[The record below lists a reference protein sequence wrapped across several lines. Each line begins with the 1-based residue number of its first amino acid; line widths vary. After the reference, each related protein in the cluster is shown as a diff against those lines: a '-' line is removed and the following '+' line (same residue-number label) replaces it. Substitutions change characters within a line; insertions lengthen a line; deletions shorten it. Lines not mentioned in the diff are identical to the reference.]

1 MMKYIL
7 LIVFL
12 CGQSFA
18 QEKQPTLTTQRDS
31 PERSTQNSNGQLP
44 TYLGTLSATGA
55 RQLTKPG
62 HIDPDVPH
70 YRAISESSL
79 RKKCTADLARQIL
92 GGEISQNPIHKH
104 YLPRMIIK
112 LLSGTMP
119 AKGKIV
125 SLSESERPTAYRLAD
140 LKMLHQVLCDQ
151 EELLNIRWETPQL
164 TVPENISDLEQLFG
178 PTLKSITYGGQ
189 GQIILYGRKKSAI
202 RVMVTVSDGV
212 IEELQ
217 LMSARYL
224 SDIQRMIRSSSK

>member
-18 QEKQPTLTTQRDS
+18 QEKQPILTTLRDL
-31 PERSTQNSNGQLP
+31 PEISTKKKNGQLP
-44 TYLGTLSATGA
+44 SYLGALSATGA

-62 HIDPDVPH
+62 HSDPDVPH

-79 RKKCTADLARQIL
+79 QKKCTADLARQIL
-92 GGEISQNPIHKH
+92 GGEISQTPIHTH
-104 YLPRMIIK
+104 YFPRVIIK

-119 AKGKIV
+119 AEGKIV

-140 LKMLHQVLCDQ
+140 LEMLHQVLCDQ

-189 GQIILYGRKKSAI
+189 DQMILYGRKKSAI
-202 RVMVTVSDGV
+202 RVMITVSGGV

-217 LMSARYL
+217 LMSTRYL
-224 SDIQRMIRSSSK
+224 LDIQRMLRSKSK